1 MSYPASNIIQINTR
15 ISPSGLGTANFA
27 SAMVFAP
34 KTDAKAGFTE
44 DTYREYFSIKS
55 LAADFA
61 DTTET
66 YKAAAKWLGGI
77 PATRSVRVYVR
88 AAADTTWPQTLNKAF
103 DKTWWYWTFVTKSV
117 YAVPAD
123 VLAIAEWCEQNNIMF
138 VNDQTGTAATAIR
151 DPNSTNNIAQQLT
164 TLGYRH
170 VYTACHATDAYAGNA
185 LAKHFAAV
193 NYSADNSTITGEFK
207 KSPGVA
213 AEDLTD
219 TAYSAMMSDKVKA
232 TFYTVVDNQGSTDS
246 GRWLNTMTHS
256 AYGEEIAN
264 VVDLDACIN
273 YLQTALYNAVANQ
286 PTKLQQT
293 PRGQAVLIGKARNV
307 LEGFI
312 RNGYLGP
319 RNYIDPDDGIEKY
332 TVGYE
337 ILTQPEDILDLSEA
351 DRNAHKSAPLRLR
364 LFRSGSI
371 WVVQVDVDVY

>member
-1 MSYPASNIIQINTR
+1 
-15 ISPSGLGTANFA
+15 
-27 SAMVFAP
+27 
-34 KTDAKAGFTE
+34 
-44 DTYREYFSIKS
+44 
-55 LAADFA
+55 
-61 DTTET
+61 
-66 YKAAAKWLGGI
+66 
-77 PATRSVRVYVR
+77 
-88 AAADTTWPQTLNKAF
+88 
-103 DKTWWYWTFVTKSV
+103 
-117 YAVPAD
+117 
-123 VLAIAEWCEQNNIMF
+123 
-138 VNDQTGTAATAIR
+138 
-151 DPNSTNNIAQQLT
+151 
-164 TLGYRH
+164 
-170 VYTACHATDAYAGNA
+170 
-185 LAKHFAAV
+185 
-193 NYSADNSTITGEFK
+193 
-207 KSPGVA
+207 
-213 AEDLTD
+213 
-219 TAYSAMMSDKVKA
+219 
-232 TFYTVVDNQGSTDS
+232 
-246 GRWLNTMTHS
+246 TMTHS

-293 PRGQAVLIGKARNV
+293 PRGQAVLIGTARNV